1 MKLSIIV
8 PVYYNADTLQDM
20 YVDLK
25 EKVLSKLQEEYELIF
40 VNDGSGDESYAVMN
54 YLQKQDDHIRN
65 FSLSINFGSHA
76 AILC

>member
-25 EKVLSKLQEEYELIF
+25 EKVAELE
-40 VNDGSGDESYAVMN
+40 N
-54 YLQKQDDHIRN
+54 
-65 FSLSINFGSHA
+65 
-76 AILC
+76 